1 MKKLT
6 LSLMLG
12 LGLVSQIHDLT
23 AEDSKPLDYNYLVL
37 NETIIED
44 LAAFKALHSG
54 WQSWLKN
61 NNINLKEYSVWTDS
75 QGHGYTAQLFKSLAE
90 VEENHNNSRAAV
102 AKYRSEHDELQ
113 NLWIK
118 MSASGKSSVWKIVDE
133 LSTQPLKEDTTKK
146 YEFRV
151 NRLIQVKKGGVEDF
165 ITAQKE
171 GRAIDK
177 EVGVNYDERIYENVF
192 GHDSPSYLVTT
203 GSSDVHSYY
212 SEWKERKDKRKNS
225 PKFAEL
231 LSKYNQPIRR
241 TEIRHLTFQ
250 KELHYK
256 P

>member
-61 NNINLKEYSVWTDS
+61 NNINIKEYSVWTDS
-75 QGHGYTAQLFKSLAE
+75 QGHGYSTQLFKSLAE
-90 VEENHNNSRAAV
+90 IEESQNNFRAAV
-102 AKYRSEHDELQ
+102 TKYRSEHDEIHK
-113 NLWIK
+113 LWIK
-118 MSASGKSSVWKIVDE
+118 MSTSGKSSVWRLIDE
-133 LSTQPLKEDTTKK
+133 LSSQPLKEDTTKK
-146 YEFRV
+146 YEFRI
-151 NRLIQVKKGGVEDF
+151 NRLIQVKKSGIEDF
-165 ITAQKE
+165 INGQKE
-171 GRAIDK
+171 SIAIDK
-177 EVGVNYDERIYENVF
+177 EAGIKYDQRIYENVF
-192 GHDSPSYLVTT
+192 GYDTPSYMMTT
-203 GSSDVHSYY
+203 GSSDVYSYY
-212 SEWKERKDKRKNS
+212 SEWKKRKDKRQNS

-231 LSKYNQPIRR
+231 LNKYNNSIRK
-241 TEIRHLTFQ
+241 TEIRHLTFE

>member
-6 LSLMLG
+6 LSILLG
-12 LGLVSQIHDLT
+12 LGLISQIHDLT

-90 VEENHNNSRAAV
+90 VEENNNNSRAAV
-102 AKYRSEHDELQ
+102 AKYRSEHDKLQ

-118 MSASGKSSVWKIVDE
+118 MSSSGKSSVWKIVDE

-146 YEFRV
+146 YEFRI
-151 NRLIQVKKGGVEDF
+151 NRLIQVKKSGVEDF
-165 ITAQKE
+165 ITAHKE
-171 GRAIDK
+171 GIAIDK
-177 EVGVNYDERIYENVF
+177 EVGVNYDQRIYENVF

-203 GSSDVHSYY
+203 GSSDVYSYY
-212 SEWKERKDKRKNS
+212 SEWKKRKDKRQSS
-225 PKFAEL
+225 PKFADFSDEFNN
-231 LSKYNQPIRR
+231 SIRR
-241 TEIRHLTFQ
+241 TETRHLTFQ

>member
-12 LGLVSQIHDLT
+12 LGLVTQIHDLT
-23 AEDSKPLDYNYLVL
+23 AQDSKPLDYKYLVL
-37 NETIIED
+37 DETIIED

-54 WQSWLKN
+54 WQSWLKK

-75 QGHGYTAQLFKSLAE
+75 QGHGYTTQLFKSLAE
-90 VEENHNNSRAAV
+90 VEENYNNSRAAV

-151 NRLIQVKKGGVEDF
+151 NRLIH
-165 ITAQKE
+165 
-171 GRAIDK
+171 K

-192 GHDSPSYLVTT
+192 GHDSPSYLMTT

-231 LSKYNQPIRR
+231 LGKYNQPIRR